1 MSPQPAWKQRL
12 RLYEA
17 IYSDAYDKI
26 LDLVELDPERETLRE
41 ACRQVCVTNCS
52 WMMFAVVEM
61 VLMAIPLA
69 ERADGGAE

>member
-12 RLYEA
+12 RPYEA
-17 IYSDAYDKI
+17 IYADAYTKI
-26 LDLVELDPERETLRE
+26 VYLVALDSERETLRE
-41 ACRQVCVTNCS
+41 ACRQVSVTNCS
-52 WMMFAVVEM
+52 WIMFAVVEM